1 MKRKMLF
8 CLAVL
13 LVAGLL
19 LSGCGTSN
27 DATITDESSVEQE
40 ESQEAS
46 QEESQ
51 EVSQEASSEASTAA
65 SPEASSDPSPA
76 ASPEAPTTAKPEAS
90 PAASP
95 SAGQEA
101 TAKSGDD
108 VSAIFAK
115 AATISSMS
123 FDFIVTSD
131 EGKMTGKACV
141 KGTRMKT
148 EMTVEGEKMIYIYDS
163 KSGDVIT
170 YFPEQNMA
178 MKTNF
183 SKEMGGLIQSP
194 ADYSDN
200 AASEDI
206 KTVGKETIDGLS
218 CIVLNIV
225 DKENKEEYKMWVSE
239 KYGIPVRVES
249 TDENGKSVIEYKNIK
264 VGSVQDSEFE
274 LPKGVEIT
282 SM

>member
-27 DATITDESSVEQE
+27 DATITDEPSVEQE

-46 QEESQ
+46 S
-51 EVSQEASSEASTAA
+51 EASQEASTAA

-95 SAGQEA
+95 AAGQEA

-123 FDFIVTSD
+123 FDFTVTSD

-141 KGTRMKT
+141 KGTKMKT
-148 EMTVEGEKMIYIYDS
+148 ETTVEGEKMIYIYDS

-183 SKEMGGLIQSP
+183 SKEMGGLIQIP
-194 ADYSDN
+194 AEYSDN
-200 AASEDI
+200 TASEDI